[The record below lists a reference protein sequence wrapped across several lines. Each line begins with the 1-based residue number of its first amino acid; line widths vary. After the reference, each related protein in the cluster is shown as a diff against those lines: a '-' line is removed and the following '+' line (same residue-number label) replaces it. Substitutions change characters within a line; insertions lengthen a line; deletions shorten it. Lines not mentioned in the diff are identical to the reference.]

1 MDCLL
6 FRHGIAV
13 EPQECDG
20 PEARRPLTA
29 KGTEKVRQA
38 AQGLLRMDMA
48 PTHIASSPFVRAG
61 QTAEILRDVLH
72 ESIGISRWT
81 ELLPDAPPR
90 LLFDRLVKFPED
102 SCVLCV
108 GHEPHLSAV
117 AGLMIAGGLVS
128 GLVFKKGGACLI
140 RFDGTVKPGE
150 GALRWWLM
158 PMQLR
163 ALGER

>member
-1 MDCLL
+1 MDCIL

-13 EPQECDG
+13 EPQEWDG

-29 KGTEKVRQA
+29 KGSEKVREA
-38 AQGLLRMDMA
+38 ALGLLRLNMA
-48 PTHIASSPFVRAG
+48 PTHIVSSPFLRGG
-61 QTAEILRDVLH
+61 QTAEILREVLH
-72 ESIGISRWT
+72 DSLGISRWT

-90 LLFDRLVKFPED
+90 LLFDRLVKLPED

-108 GHEPHLSAV
+108 GHEPHLSAA
-117 AGLMIAGGLVS
+117 AGLMVAGGAVS
-128 GLVFKKGGACLI
+128 GLVFKKGGACSI
-140 RFDGTVKPGE
+140 RFDGPVKAGE
-150 GALRWWLM
+150 GSLRWWLM